1 MKKNKIVFLLILGL
15 MFICNSSTYAQQ
27 KKEIQLKGVVFDET
41 KMTIPYASVGI
52 PKKNIGTAS
61 NDDGGFF
68 IGLDKSNLVDTL
80 EISSIGFKTFKIKVE
95 DYLNRKEKNIILK
108 EDIVSLAEVKIVSPN
123 SIVKNALKNLKKTT
137 LSSKHQINMLYRRS
151 SVENGKT
158 RFLVEHYL
166 KVFDYGPSA
175 TTLSGIEITE
185 ARKSADYRYVFR
197 KQPAHSVNVMTQVD
211 PIRQGI
217 SLKSYKWKK
226 VDNTSYD
233 GEELVII
240 EGTEKDDEKNRIK
253 LYIGIYTYGIYKME
267 LSRLNAVYIY
277 KKDNNGK
284 LVLSYHNREAHFV
297 ETIDDQKRKILNLK
311 TPKVECAYRQEVIVL
326 SVESD
331 KKKFDIKNLIYDKK
345 DIGDYDVKYNKSFW
359 ENTSLPPETAF
370 YKKSVKEL
378 ESIYGVPLETQFN
391 AVNK

>member
-1 MKKNKIVFLLILGL
+1 MKENKIVFLIIIGL
-15 MFICNSSTYAQQ
+15 MFLCNNSTFAQQ
-27 KKEIQLKGVVFDET
+27 KKELQLTGVVFDEN

-61 NDDGGFF
+61 NDDGGFY
-68 IGLDKSNLVDTL
+68 ILLDKSNLLDSL
-80 EISSIGFKTFKIKVE
+80 EVSSIGFKTFKIKVE

-108 EDIVSLAEVKIVSPN
+108 EDVISLSEVKIVSPN

-137 LSSKHQINMLYRRS
+137 LSSKHQINLLYRRS

-166 KVFDYGPSA
+166 KIFDYGPIA
-175 TTLSGIEITE
+175 RTLDEIEIAE

-197 KQPAHSVNVMTQVD
+197 KQLSHAVNVMTQVD

-217 SLKSYKWKK
+217 SLKSFLWKK
-226 VDNTSYD
+226 IDNTSYD

-240 EGTEKDDEKNRIK
+240 EGTDKDNKRNKIK
-253 LYIGIYTYGIYKME
+253 LYIGIDTYGIYKME
-267 LSRLNAVYIY
+267 LSRLDAVYIY
-277 KKDNNGK
+277 KKHDNGK
-284 LVLSYHNREAHFV
+284 LVLSYHNREAHFK
-297 ETIDDQKRKILNLK
+297 EEIDEYKRIALNLK
-311 TPKVECAYRQEVIVL
+311 TNKVNCAYRQEVIVL
-326 SVESD
+326 GVESD
-331 KKKFDIKNLIYDKK
+331 RKKFDLKNPINDKK
-345 DIGDYDVKYNKSFW
+345 DIGDYEIKYNKSFW
-359 ENTSLPPETAF
+359 DNTSLPPETAF

-378 ESIYGVPLETQFN
+378 ESIYGVPLETQFD